1 MEAEIHAA
9 AVQRGAETEHEAKD
23 RMLRATSRS
32 GLLQGSIFSSK
43 ICIFVVSITLFR
55 YTTMSEQQ
63 QTRRPV
69 IFSGMQPTHTLML
82 GNYVGALKNWVVLQE
97 THDCIFCI
105 VNLHALTISPVPAE
119 LRRRSLD
126 AAAMYIA
133 SGIDPERS
141 TIFIQSHVPEHSQL
155 TWVLNCFTSM
165 GECSKMTQFKE
176 KTERHSANVGLFTYP
191 VLMAAD
197 ILLYQ
202 ADLVPVGADQKQ
214 HLELAR
220 NLAERFNNRHSPT
233 FTVPDPYIPKVG
245 ARIMSLQE
253 PTKKMSKS
261 DENAK
266 ATIYLDDAP
275 DVVRNKLKRAVTD
288 SGTDIRFN
296 AEERPA
302 ISNLL
307 TIFSVATGETIQQL
321 EERFAGKTYADFKTE
336 LGEAVVEQ
344 LRPIQERYHALRQ
357 DEDTLKAI
365 LARGA
370 EAARRRARKTM
381 QKVYK
386 KTGIIEFE

>member
-1 MEAEIHAA
+1 
-9 AVQRGAETEHEAKD
+9 
-23 RMLRATSRS
+23 
-32 GLLQGSIFSSK
+32 
-43 ICIFVVSITLFR
+43 
-55 YTTMSEQQ
+55 
-63 QTRRPV
+63 
-69 IFSGMQPTHTLML
+69 MQPTHTLML
-82 GNYVGALKNWVVLQE
+82 GNYVGALRNWVALQE

-119 LRRRSLD
+119 LRRRTLD

-155 TWVLNCFTSM
+155 AWVLNCFASM

-176 KTERHSANVGLFTYP
+176 KSERHSANVGLFTYP

-202 ADLVPVGADQKQ
+202 TDLVPVGADQKQ

-220 NLAERFNNRHSPT
+220 NLAERFNNRLTPT
-233 FTVPDPYIPKVG
+233 FTVPEPYIPKVG

-261 DENAK
+261 DENPK

-275 DVVRNKLKRAVTD
+275 DIVRSKLKRAITD
-288 SGTDIRFN
+288 SGTEIRFSP
-296 AEERPA
+296 EERPA

-307 TIFSVATGETIQQL
+307 SIFSVATGDSIEQI
-321 EERFAGKTYADFKTE
+321 EERFAGRTYAELKAE
-336 LGEAVVEQ
+336 LGEAVVEL

-357 DEDTLKAI
+357 DEEALKAI

-370 EAARRRARKTM
+370 DTARKRARRTM

-386 KTGIIEFE
+386 KVGIIEFE